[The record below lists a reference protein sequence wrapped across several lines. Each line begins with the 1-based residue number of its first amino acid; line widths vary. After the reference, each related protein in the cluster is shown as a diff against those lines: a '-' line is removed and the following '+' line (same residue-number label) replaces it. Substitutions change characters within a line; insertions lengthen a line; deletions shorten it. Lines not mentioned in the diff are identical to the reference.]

1 MTLSERGRKL
11 SSGLADDLE
20 VPDRRIQAPRG
31 IGAPPILERRTF
43 DDAVDPLPGCPIAAP
58 CRFSQG
64 HRLQHRLG
72 SDEPMKRGL
81 GGHVDLPSEYLLE
94 VEDQLHLVVGGGV
107 RSKLD
112 KEIDIASG
120 VGRGSSDGPK
130 DPDPTGF
137 VLTNKPSDLLAVRA
151 DDLRDAQTRAPG

>member
-1 MTLSERGRKL
+1 
-11 SSGLADDLE
+11 
-20 VPDRRIQAPRG
+20 
-31 IGAPPILERRTF
+31 
-43 DDAVDPLPGCPIAAP
+43 
-58 CRFSQG
+58 
-64 HRLQHRLG
+64 
-72 SDEPMKRGL
+72 MKRGL
-81 GGHVDLPSEYLLE
+81 GGHVDLSSEYLLE